1 VLPWKKEQKIKRVH
15 KQEQV
20 VAVKARLEEEVG
32 QLRTYQDAIDR
43 APFVMV
49 VMSAVIN
56 DSRILYINK
65 MATDKMGYGEDML
78 GG

>member
-1 VLPWKKEQKIKRVH
+1 MLHWKKEQKIKRPH

-20 VAVKARLEEEVG
+20 LAMKTRLEGEVG

-43 APFVMV
+43 VPFVMV

-65 MATDKMGYGEDML
+65 MATERMGYGDDML